1 MKTERKEE
9 YLGGKEEKTYDFC
22 KNMAFY
28 LEDSEKCR
36 TFALAFE
43 T

>member
-1 MKTERKEE
+1 MEIDDFFVINREKREKKRKK
-9 YLGGKEEKTYDFC
+9 G
-22 KNMAFY
+22 AFY
-28 LEDSEKCR
+28 LVESEKCR